1 MKRTTLP
8 VFASSTSI
16 ISSAPAAKA
25 SRAFVSKA
33 SGLLSGLTG
42 FRPGD
47 PELTE
52 PALLGIGR
60 EFLVSSPGCAG
71 NTIAQAHRSP
81 PAVRDTD
88 WASTPWRSR
97 TNRPLSVGR
106 PLPGQQDLFVQ
117 HPGLL
122 FRLFEDHL
130 LVEHRRAV
138 EHEKVEGGDDG
149 ADEHNEFG
157 AERKPGGE
165 RSGHDL
171 SALGRN
177 LACC

>member
-1 MKRTTLP
+1 MPKRIGHHRQFEIRIGLDP
-8 VFASSTSI
+8 L
-16 ISSAPAAKA
+16 
-25 SRAFVSKA
+25 AFEDK
-33 SGLLSGLTG
+33 
-42 FRPGD
+42 
-47 PELTE
+47 
-52 PALLGIGR
+52 
-60 EFLVSSPGCAG
+60 
-71 NTIAQAHRSP
+71 QA
-81 PAVRDTD
+81 VV
-88 WASTPWRSR
+88 
-97 TNRPLSVGR
+97 VGR